1 MIVPAQNIIDAVDL
15 TSADALLPIYESVVN
30 SIISLKKIAAND
42 KKIEVLIERG
52 DLPSQPNLKGT
63 KTIKSVTIIDNGE
76 GFTEKNYKSFETPFS
91 KINKKYGCKGIGRF
105 TILASYENFHVKS
118 TYYENEQWF
127 YREFNFC
134 AEDEIKPI
142 KLEES
147 QDRNRKTIVKME
159 NCHNSIIKDHTAK
172 TVEDITKGIMQ
183 HCLIYYLCND
193 LPSIVVIDKED
204 EEAWNV
210 NSLFKSIAKEQ
221 EKKII
226 VKGVHFHIY
235 ITKTLKENNRKN
247 NYIYY
252 CANSRVVG
260 GGRILGKINSLF
272 SYPIL
277 MNGKYYFL
285 DIYVVSDYLND
296 KVYSAR
302 NGFKIPQEN
311 ETDCFGDSNIISFK
325 DIELEVTTVLEN
337 EYNSHVQETKKKNIK
352 DLEEY
357 IRKEAPRYRSFIGKE
372 EILNSIPPNLSEEKK
387 EEYLYKLSF
396 DAKKKV
402 DNSIQKFI
410 DSNDINEECIQG
422 IIQNIKDKTAYDTD
436 SLADYIFRRRAIIN
450 LFYKFLD
457 AEQDG
462 KYKLEKDVH
471 NLIFPMGLTNN
482 EVKYQSHNLWLL
494 DERFATY
501 RFIASDKSIT
511 SVCQKKSS
519 HEPDILLL
527 NTNANMFDNPISFGA
542 ENSGEVSSMVIFEF
556 KRPGETAHQKNKN
569 DYRWEFSELVE
580 KYFDDFI
587 YAPDKK
593 NYKGNQVIIKQT
605 TPKFGYVIVDVIP
618 PQLETYNLNK
628 GWHKTP
634 FNSYYKI
641 IGELNM
647 HIEVITFRNLL
658 INAEKRHN
666 PFFDKLFG

>member
-1 MIVPAQNIIDAVDL
+1 MIVPAQNIVDAVDL
-15 TSADALLPIYESVVN
+15 TSADAFLPIYESVVN
-30 SIISLKKIAAND
+30 SIISLKKASEIE
-42 KKIEVLIERG
+42 KKVDVIIERG
-52 DLPSQPNLKGT
+52 ELPVQPNLSGI
-63 KTIKSVTIIDNGE
+63 KTIQSVTVIDNGE
-76 GFTEKNYKSFETPFS
+76 GFTEGNYKSFETPFS

-118 TYYENEQWF
+118 NYYEDGKWF
-127 YREFNFC
+127 YREFSFC
-134 AEDEIKPI
+134 AADEIKPV
-142 KLEES
+142 KFEES
-147 QDRNRKTIVKME
+147 ENTSRKTIVKMD
-159 NCHNSIIKDHTAK
+159 NCHNSIIKEHTAK
-172 TVEDITKGIMQ
+172 SAEDLARGIMQ
-183 HCLIYYLCND
+183 HCLIYYLCGD
-193 LPSIVVIDKED
+193 LPAIEVIDKED
-204 EEAWNV
+204 EKGWSV
-210 NSLFKSIAKEQ
+210 NNLFKSIAKEQ
-221 EKKII
+221 EKKIV
-226 VKGVHFHIY
+226 VKDVDFKIY
-235 ITKTLKENNRKN
+235 ITKTLKESNRKN

-252 CANSRVVG
+252 CANSRLVG
-260 GGRILGKINSLF
+260 GGKVLGKINSLF
-272 SYPIL
+272 AYPIL
-277 MNGKYYFL
+277 MDGKYYFL

-311 ETDCFGDSNIISFK
+311 ETGLFGTDNVISFK
-325 DIELEVTTVLEN
+325 DIELEVGKELEKK
-337 EYNSHVQETKKKNIK
+337 YNSHVQDTKKKNLK
-352 DLEEY
+352 ELEEY
-357 IRKEAPRYRSFIGKE
+357 IRNEAPRYRSFIGKE
-372 EILNSIPPNLSEEKK
+372 DVLNSIPPNLSEDKK
-387 EEYLYKLSF
+387 EEFLYRLSF
-396 DAKKKV
+396 EAKKKV
-402 DNSIQKFI
+402 DSNIQKFV
-410 DSNDINEECIQG
+410 DNKEINEGTILD
-422 IIQNIKDKTAYDTD
+422 IIQNIKEKTAYDTD
-436 SLADYIFRRRAIIN
+436 SLADYIFRRKAIIK

-457 AEQDG
+457 AEQNG
-462 KYKLEKDVH
+462 KYKLEQDIH

-511 SVCQKKSS
+511 SVSQKKSS

-527 NTNANMFDNPISFGA
+527 NTNATMFDNPIGFGA
-542 ENSGEVSSMVIFEF
+542 ENSGEISSMVIFEF
-556 KRPGETAHQKNKN
+556 KRPGETAHQKNKS

-593 NYKGNQVIIKQT
+593 NYKGNQILIQQT

-647 HIEVITFRNLL
+647 HIEVITFSNLL
-658 INAEKRHN
+658 RNAEKRHN

>member
-1 MIVPAQNIIDAVDL
+1 M
-15 TSADALLPIYESVVN
+15 Y
-30 SIISLKKIAAND
+30 KI
-42 KKIEVLIERG
+42 
-52 DLPSQPNLKGT
+52 
-63 KTIKSVTIIDNGE
+63 
-76 GFTEKNYKSFETPFS
+76 
-91 KINKKYGCKGIGRF
+91 
-105 TILASYENFHVKS
+105 
-118 TYYENEQWF
+118 
-127 YREFNFC
+127 
-134 AEDEIKPI
+134 
-142 KLEES
+142 
-147 QDRNRKTIVKME
+147 
-159 NCHNSIIKDHTAK
+159 
-172 TVEDITKGIMQ
+172 
-183 HCLIYYLCND
+183 
-193 LPSIVVIDKED
+193 
-204 EEAWNV
+204 
-210 NSLFKSIAKEQ
+210 
-221 EKKII
+221 
-226 VKGVHFHIY
+226 
-235 ITKTLKENNRKN
+235 
-247 NYIYY
+247 
-252 CANSRVVG
+252 
-260 GGRILGKINSLF
+260 
-272 SYPIL
+272 
-277 MNGKYYFL
+277 
-285 DIYVVSDYLND
+285 
-296 KVYSAR
+296 
-302 NGFKIPQEN
+302 
-311 ETDCFGDSNIISFK
+311 
-325 DIELEVTTVLEN
+325 
-337 EYNSHVQETKKKNIK
+337 
-352 DLEEY
+352 
-357 IRKEAPRYRSFIGKE
+357 
-372 EILNSIPPNLSEEKK
+372 
-387 EEYLYKLSF
+387 SF

-462 KYKLEKDVH
+462 KYKLEQDVH

>member
-1 MIVPAQNIIDAVDL
+1 
-15 TSADALLPIYESVVN
+15 
-30 SIISLKKIAAND
+30 
-42 KKIEVLIERG
+42 
-52 DLPSQPNLKGT
+52 
-63 KTIKSVTIIDNGE
+63 
-76 GFTEKNYKSFETPFS
+76 
-91 KINKKYGCKGIGRF
+91 
-105 TILASYENFHVKS
+105 
-118 TYYENEQWF
+118 
-127 YREFNFC
+127 
-134 AEDEIKPI
+134 
-142 KLEES
+142 
-147 QDRNRKTIVKME
+147 
-159 NCHNSIIKDHTAK
+159 
-172 TVEDITKGIMQ
+172 
-183 HCLIYYLCND
+183 
-193 LPSIVVIDKED
+193 
-204 EEAWNV
+204 
-210 NSLFKSIAKEQ
+210 
-221 EKKII
+221 
-226 VKGVHFHIY
+226 
-235 ITKTLKENNRKN
+235 
-247 NYIYY
+247 
-252 CANSRVVG
+252 
-260 GGRILGKINSLF
+260 
-272 SYPIL
+272 